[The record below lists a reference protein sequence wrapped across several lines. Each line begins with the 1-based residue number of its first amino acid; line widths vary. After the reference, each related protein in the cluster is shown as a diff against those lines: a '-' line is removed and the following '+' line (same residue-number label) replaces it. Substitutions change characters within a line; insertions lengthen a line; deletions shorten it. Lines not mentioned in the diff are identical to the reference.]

1 MNDFVLTYYGDD
13 LTGSTDVMEVLE
25 WGGVPTVLFLEP
37 PDAATIHQRFP
48 HARAV
53 GVAGISRTMSP
64 QEMDGHLPASFDALK
79 ALGANYFHYKVCST
93 FDSSPTVGS
102 IGRAAEIALQVFDAQ
117 FTPMMVGAP
126 NLRRYVAFSNLFAR
140 VDEITYRL
148 DRHPTMS
155 KHPITPMNESDIRL
169 HLGQQTNLSIA
180 ALNVLQMARS
190 STEVEQY
197 FRELVDDGAQVIVF
211 DTIDDSHLYTIGR
224 LIWSLQSENPV
235 VLVGSSGFQYALTH
249 FWHTEGI
256 VEKPPVKHA
265 VAPVDQ
271 LIVMSGS
278 AAPATAE
285 QITWAINAGFV
296 PIRLDSVS
304 LVDPAT
310 VDSYRAA
317 VITEA
322 LDVLATGRNIVLFSA
337 QGSDDTAIAQTKAHL
352 ERLGLASANLG
363 SLLGLQQGI
372 IVRELLEKTGLRR
385 VAVCGGDTCSYA
397 ARQLGIFALQ
407 AVIPVAPGAPLC
419 RASSDNPA
427 FDGLEIALK
436 AGQVGKP
443 NYFESILRG
452 TAI

>member
-1 MNDFVLTYYGDD
+1 
-13 LTGSTDVMEVLE
+13 
-25 WGGVPTVLFLEP
+25 
-37 PDAATIHQRFP
+37 
-48 HARAV
+48 
-53 GVAGISRTMSP
+53 
-64 QEMDGHLPASFDALK
+64 
-79 ALGANYFHYKVCST
+79 
-93 FDSSPTVGS
+93 
-102 IGRAAEIALQVFDAQ
+102 
-117 FTPMMVGAP
+117 
-126 NLRRYVAFSNLFAR
+126 
-140 VDEITYRL
+140 
-148 DRHPTMS
+148 
-155 KHPITPMNESDIRL
+155 MNESDIRL
-169 HLGQQTNLSIA
+169 HLGQQTNINIA

-197 FRELVDDGAQVIVF
+197 FKGLVDEGAQVIVL

-224 LIWSLQSENPV
+224 LIWSLRGEKPV

-256 VEKPPVKHA
+256 IEKPPIKSA

-296 PIRLDSVS
+296 PIRLDGVE
-304 LVDPAT
+304 LVNPAT
-310 VDSYRAA
+310 VDSYRVA

-337 QGSDDTAIAQTKAHL
+337 QGSDDAAIASTKAHL
-352 ERLGLASANLG
+352 ERLGLASANVG
-363 SLLGLQQGI
+363 ALLGLQQGI

-385 VAVCGGDTCSYA
+385 VVVCGGDTCSYA

-427 FDGLEIALK
+427 FEGLEIALK

-452 TAI
+452 TAT

>member
-1 MNDFVLTYYGDD
+1 MSDFVLTYYGDD

-37 PDAATIHQRFP
+37 PDAETIRQRFP
-48 HARAV
+48 HARAI
-53 GVAGISRTMSP
+53 GVAGVSRTMSP
-64 QEMDGHLPASFDALK
+64 QEMDEHLPASFTALK
-79 ALGANYFHYKVCST
+79 ALGASYFHYKVCST
-93 FDSSPTVGS
+93 FDSSSTVGN
-102 IGRAAEIALQVFDAQ
+102 IGRAAEIALRVFDAQ

-140 VDEITYRL
+140 VDEVTYRL

-169 HLGQQTNLSIA
+169 HLAQQTDLSIA
-180 ALNVLQMARS
+180 AINVLQMARS
-190 STEVEQY
+190 SVEVEQY
-197 FRELVDDGAQVIVF
+197 FDSLVDDGAQVIVF

-224 LIWSLQSENPV
+224 LIWSLQGEKPV

-256 VEKPPVKHA
+256 VEKPPLKNS

-285 QITWAINAGFV
+285 QINWAINAGFV
-296 PIRLDSVS
+296 PMRLDSVS

-310 VDSYRAA
+310 VESYRAA

-337 QGSDDTAIAQTKAHL
+337 QGSDDAAITSTKAHL
-352 ERLGLASANLG
+352 ERLGLASANMG
-363 SLLGLQQGI
+363 ALLGLQQGI
-372 IVRELLEKTGLRR
+372 IVRELLEQTGLRR
-385 VAVCGGDTCSYA
+385 VVVCGGDTCSYA

-419 RASSDNPA
+419 RASSDIPT

-443 NYFESILRG
+443 NYFASILRG
-452 TAI
+452 SIA